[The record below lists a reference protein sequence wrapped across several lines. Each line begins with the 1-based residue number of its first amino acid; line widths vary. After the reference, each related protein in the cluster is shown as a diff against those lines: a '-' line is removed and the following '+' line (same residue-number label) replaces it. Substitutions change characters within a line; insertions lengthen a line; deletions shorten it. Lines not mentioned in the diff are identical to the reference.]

1 MNPIQ
6 LLSDFP
12 NSSKLNLHNRLS
24 KSDLHELK
32 QLTTIVDIIIRP
44 KRKETASQ
52 MTVAISSGAKPSDQF
67 MDRNANIRT
76 EAANYLDSA
85 STDFQDALCQLNIQW
100 NNNFNLD
107 KFSKRLQS
115 TVCGN

>member
-1 MNPIQ
+1 MNLIQ

-12 NSSKLNLHNRLS
+12 SSSKLNLHNSLS

-32 QLTTIVDIIIRP
+32 RP

-76 EAANYLDSA
+76 KAANYLDSA
-85 STDFQDALCQLNIQW
+85 STDFQDALCQLYIPW
-100 NNNFNLD
+100 NNNFTLQ
-107 KFSKRLQS
+107 KPSKRWKS
-115 TVCGN
+115 VVCWN